1 MYLSSQNES
10 PLQIYV
16 GMHSPEIYC
25 ASTGRSGTAH
35 SLFTREELPYL
46 LDLHLFLSRGV
57 QPAPLASLAQAAAAA
72 GEASSDVSLYGTFPQ
87 VG

>member
-1 MYLSSQNES
+1 MSS
-10 PLQIYV
+10 LQCTH
-16 GMHSPEIYC
+16 GQLGFFGSQLMHVLY
-25 ASTGRSGTAH
+25 AFAGRSGTAY

-57 QPAPLASLAQAAAAA
+57 QPAPVTSLAQAAASACDA
-72 GEASSDVSLYGTFPQ
+72 HSGASVYGTFPQ

>member
-1 MYLSSQNES
+1 
-10 PLQIYV
+10 
-16 GMHSPEIYC
+16 MHSPEIYC

-57 QPAPLASLAQAAAAA
+57 QPAPVASLAQAAAAA